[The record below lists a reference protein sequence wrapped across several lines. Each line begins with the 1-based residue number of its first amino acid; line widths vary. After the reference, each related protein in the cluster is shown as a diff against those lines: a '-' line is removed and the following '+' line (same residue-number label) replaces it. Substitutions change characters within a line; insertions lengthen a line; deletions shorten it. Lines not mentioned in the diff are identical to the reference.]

1 MNAHPISSDAWTV
14 ALLTPVAGAEHQG
27 VYGRRPVADEPPEVL
42 AKLAMPVHAIFGSDD
57 WIFTPSVRAF
67 VAKLPTA
74 TLHMVAN
81 GKHHL
86 YRHLPEEFHRLVGE
100 ALRDQVVAA
109 KDVD

>member
-1 MNAHPISSDAWTV
+1 MPIV
-14 ALLTPVAGAEHQG
+14 
-27 VYGRRPVADEPPEVL
+27 
-42 AKLAMPVHAIFGSDD
+42 AIFGSDD

-86 YRHLPEEFHRLVGE
+86 YRDKLEEFHDLVGA
-100 ALRDQVVAA
+100 ALQEE
-109 KDVD
+109 